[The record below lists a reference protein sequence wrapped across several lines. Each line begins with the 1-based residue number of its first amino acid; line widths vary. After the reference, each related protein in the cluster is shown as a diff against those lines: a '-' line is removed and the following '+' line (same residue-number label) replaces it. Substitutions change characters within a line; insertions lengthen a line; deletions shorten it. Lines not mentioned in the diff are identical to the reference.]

1 MTLTTTSSSTELD
14 DVTDETDPAAPAKR
28 RYFSAE
34 SKLAIL
40 AEYEGADQG
49 TKGSILRREAIYSS
63 HISEWKRARDAGS
76 LAALNGARPTRSS
89 KAEIA
94 QLTKR
99 NARLER
105 ELAKTKAAL
114 EIMGKVHALLETL
127 SESAQNEPESRT

>member
-1 MTLTTTSSSTELD
+1 MTLTTTSSSTGLD
-14 DVTDETDPAAPAKR
+14 DVTDNTDPAAPAKR

-34 SKLAIL
+34 RKRAIL
-40 AEYEGADQG
+40 DEYESADQG
-49 TKGSILRREAIYSS
+49 TKGSILRREAIYTS

-76 LAALNGARPTRSS
+76 LAALKGTRPTRSS
-89 KAEIA
+89 KAEVA
-94 QLTKR
+94 KLTKR

-127 SESAQNEPESRT
+127 SESAQNEPESRN